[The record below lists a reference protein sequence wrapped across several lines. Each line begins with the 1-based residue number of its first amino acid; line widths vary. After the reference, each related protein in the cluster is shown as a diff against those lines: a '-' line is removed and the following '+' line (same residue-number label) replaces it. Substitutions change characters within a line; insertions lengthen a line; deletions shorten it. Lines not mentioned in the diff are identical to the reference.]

1 MSIIFPDIIFYART
15 VTVLVLS
22 IRCKQTNNS
31 KIPVQHCS
39 CNQFFDRIFQNSSH
53 LHLVL
58 NTTRK
63 FSSQTVFPLFA
74 SSVDS
79 HRNVPAMV
87 ELADKKRRIPPSA
100 ESLLDDYAR
109 IEDEN
114 FALKEK
120 VQNAEHEARNA
131 RIEVGNAR
139 AEVGIARAAAW
150 NANADLNTKEKKW
163 KDVHNTMAE
172 MINNLEDMNE
182 DLVAE
187 NTNLE
192 AKDQIWRKSGN
203 DWEERNKAYEAEMRR
218 SKAKIADLER
228 RRPSS
233 ESQPIQVSSITCFG
247 LATKLLNRALYSQYK
262 SQNTFETQQAN
273 RLLRCKHLQASLARA
288 WLSSN
293 QPLS

>member
-1 MSIIFPDIIFYART
+1 
-15 VTVLVLS
+15 
-22 IRCKQTNNS
+22 
-31 KIPVQHCS
+31 
-39 CNQFFDRIFQNSSH
+39 
-53 LHLVL
+53 
-58 NTTRK
+58 
-63 FSSQTVFPLFA
+63 
-74 SSVDS
+74 
-79 HRNVPAMV
+79 MV

-109 IEDEN
+109 LEDEN

-120 VQNAEHEARNA
+120 VQNAEREARNA

-273 RLLRCKHLQASLARA
+273 RLLRCKHFQASLARA